1 MNLNETI
8 PVARIASPGN
18 IISSVIEVAEVSP
31 DGIEVAEVAS
41 LIDILENPDAI
52 DTVVYRESELVSL
65 PPNYHANHLIITP
78 LLTIRKAF
86 IEFFWITLIFNV
98 VYLIL
103 NPFSIILLPVL
114 FLNICALS
122 ILTHRVITSVITCNI
137 IAIFIILMSNIIVA
151 INVSNFTRYFIKD
164 PEDSYKIIIIYTPML
179 FLISSILILIYLYF
193 INNFFKLSV
202 LYKKLNNEQRTL
214 LYELSN

>member
-52 DTVVYRESELVSL
+52 DAVVYRENEPVSL
-65 PPNYHANHLIITP
+65 PPNYYANHLIITP

-114 FLNICALS
+114 FLNLCALS
-122 ILTHRVITSVITCNI
+122 ILTHLVITAVITCNI

-179 FLISSILILIYLYF
+179 FLISFILIVIYIYF
-193 INNFFKLSV
+193 INNFLKLSV

-214 LYELSN
+214 LYELSD

>member
-8 PVARIASPGN
+8 PVANIASPRN
-18 IISSVIEVAEVSP
+18 DTSSVIEVAEIAP
-31 DGIEVAEVAS
+31 NGIEVAEVAS

-52 DTVVYRESELVSL
+52 DAVVYRENEPVSL
-65 PPNYHANHLIITP
+65 PPNYYANHLIITP

-114 FLNICALS
+114 FLNLCALS
-122 ILTHRVITSVITCNI
+122 ILTHLVITAVITCNI

-179 FLISSILILIYLYF
+179 FLISFILIVIYIYF
-193 INNFFKLSV
+193 INNFLKLSV

-214 LYELSN
+214 LYELSD

>member
-8 PVARIASPGN
+8 PVANIASPRN
-18 IISSVIEVAEVSP
+18 DTSSVIEVAEIAP
-31 DGIEVAEVAS
+31 NGIEVAEVAS

-52 DTVVYRESELVSL
+52 DAAVYRENEPVSL
-65 PPNYHANHLIITP
+65 PPNYYANHLIITP

-103 NPFSIILLPVL
+103 NPFSIMLLPVL

-122 ILTHRVITSVITCNI
+122 ILTHLVISAVITCNI

-179 FLISSILILIYLYF
+179 FLISFILIIIYIYF
-193 INNFFKLSV
+193 INNFLKLSV

-214 LYELSN
+214 LYELSD

>member
-8 PVARIASPGN
+8 PVANIASPRN
-18 IISSVIEVAEVSP
+18 DTSSVIEVAEIAP
-31 DGIEVAEVAS
+31 NGIEVAEVAS

-52 DTVVYRESELVSL
+52 DAVVYRENEPVSL
-65 PPNYHANHLIITP
+65 PPNYYANHLIITP

-103 NPFSIILLPVL
+103 NPFSIMLLPVL

-122 ILTHRVITSVITCNI
+122 ILTHLVISAVITCNI

-179 FLISSILILIYLYF
+179 FLISFILIIIYIYF
-193 INNFFKLSV
+193 INNFLKLSV

-214 LYELSN
+214 LYELSD

>member
-8 PVARIASPGN
+8 PVANIASPRN
-18 IISSVIEVAEVSP
+18 DTSSVIEVAEIAP
-31 DGIEVAEVAS
+31 NGIEVAEVAS

-52 DTVVYRESELVSL
+52 DAVVYRENEPVSL
-65 PPNYHANHLIITP
+65 PPNYYANHLIITP

-103 NPFSIILLPVL
+103 NPCSIILLPVL

-122 ILTHRVITSVITCNI
+122 ILTHLVITAVITCNI

-179 FLISSILILIYLYF
+179 FLISFILIVIYIYF
-193 INNFFKLSV
+193 INNFLKLSV

-214 LYELSN
+214 LYELSD